1 MASKVKDQV
10 SSVGEEQGV
19 EELLRNSEMMTP
31 SNLEVKEDDQC
42 RKNVGEQ
49 VRLQRYNR
57 GIFASCS
64 GGGHIWSFDV
74 LYNSEGPTQAALL
87 IIKYLMKRLKNVDP
101 EEWKSYFV
109 NYDNMCNV
117 TRLRLLQG
125 PLALP
130 EPFSTIFL
138 DVQ

>member
-10 SSVGEEQGV
+10 SSVGEEQGI

-74 LYNSEGPTQAALL
+74 LY
-87 IIKYLMKRLKNVDP
+87 K
-101 EEWKSYFV
+101 
-109 NYDNMCNV
+109 
-117 TRLRLLQG
+117 
-125 PLALP
+125 
-130 EPFSTIFL
+130 
-138 DVQ
+138 